1 MIHGYLNFCFV
12 FTSCITPKD
21 ATAEMVKFF
30 FYFVE
35 INTQVLFITVHQHP
49 LPLVSTVYMTF

>member
-1 MIHGYLNFCFV
+1 MQKHKIRHSLIHGYLNFCFV

-30 FYFVE
+30 F
-35 INTQVLFITVHQHP
+35 IL
-49 LPLVSTVYMTF
+49 